1 MILPDKAL
9 SPRFPSVGLA
19 AVLCAAFCVSIFM
32 QSCSSSKD
40 SFLRAQLSR
49 SHCFFDAEKPYED
62 EDRIAPAS
70 PETWEALLEF
80 LPERAAHAA
89 VASRTAEDII
99 RLKSLKEAYE
109 ADSLTE
115 TRLDIL
121 ELKQSV
127 GDRIQVASLEISA
140 LSAQID
146 CEEERSEQVATF
158 MKRKES
164 RRDKELTV
172 GAIVVGAAGAVATG
186 AILLD
191 QGENADQNT
200 VEIIGI
206 SVGITEAALGTAL
219 LLNKKKT
226 EYRHPYNHLKCVWEL
241 DPHCE
246 LIPPVVGYFLQQN
259 GADQRSYIERM
270 RAEYAGFGPV
280 SEAKNEKQR
289 RELEDLFF
297 GEGGRYS
304 GEQLV
309 ERAGMLD
316 QFEAMVTLMK
326 EDLRLLINIISK
338 I

>member
-1 MILPDKAL
+1 MPEKAL
-9 SPRFPSVGLA
+9 HRHLRSVRNA
-19 AVLCAAFCVSIFM
+19 AVLSAVFCFSIFI
-32 QSCSSSKD
+32 QGCSSSKD

-49 SHCFFDAEKPYED
+49 SDCFFDAEKPYEE
-62 EDRIAPAS
+62 EDKIVSPA

-109 ADSLTE
+109 EDKRSE
-115 TRLDIL
+115 MRLDIL
-121 ELKQSV
+121 ELKQSI

-172 GAIVVGAAGAVATG
+172 GAIVVGAAGAIATG

-241 DPHCE
+241 DPHCD
-246 LIPPVVGYFLQQN
+246 LIPPVVGYFLQQK
-259 GADQRSYIERM
+259 GADRRTYIERM
-270 RAEYAGFGPV
+270 RAEYAEFGPV
-280 SEAKNEKQR
+280 SEAKNERAKQK
-289 RELEDLFF
+289 LEDLFF
-297 GEGGRYS
+297 NEGGRYTA
-304 GEQLV
+304 EQLV

-326 EDLRLLINIISK
+326 EDLRLLINLISK